1 MPKFATLYLPLFSIF
16 LCPILPLFSTVY
28 ISLWD
33 AMNKLWCGPI
43 GNEFK
48 RWRVG
53 INKGGGEID
62 GHKENSQHFRAN
74 FKKGIFV
81 CEITQD
87 HIHSLS
93 LSLSHPHTN
102 KTTRKT

>member
-1 MPKFATLYLPLFSIF
+1 MPKNPLSTSIKQCENAHFATLFLPLFSIF
-16 LCPILPLFSTVY
+16 LCPILPLFSTLY

-43 GNEFK
+43 GYEFK

-62 GHKENSQHFRAN
+62 GHKENSQDFRAN
-74 FKKGIFV
+74 FFKGIG
-81 CEITQD
+81 C
-87 HIHSLS
+87 SM
-93 LSLSHPHTN
+93 
-102 KTTRKT
+102 